1 MATSLRRRRCVDLSF
16 SRTRVP
22 QSGSYIFPYLS
33 GLQVIQ
39 PPPFSLMIYVS
50 PTDTLINRRLTRV
63 FLSFFFL
70 CPDRSGVSINTKFFR
85 SRKNCTKPATGTNN
99 FTEVELDISSP
110 FFSLLQRYINFTL
123 FSFILLTE
131 TIEAKEKLYF
141 KIGDKIFFFSL
152 HPQQLNIALL

>member
-1 MATSLRRRRCVDLSF
+1 M
-16 SRTRVP
+16 
-22 QSGSYIFPYLS
+22 SYA
-33 GLQVIQ
+33 
-39 PPPFSLMIYVS
+39 S

-70 CPDRSGVSINTKFFR
+70 CPNKSGVSINIEFFR

-110 FFSLLQRYINFTL
+110 FFSLLQRYIYRNFTL
-123 FSFILLTE
+123 FSFILME

-141 KIGDKIFFFSL
+141 KIGDKIFFFLSSSTIIEYRVVITKRGGLSL
-152 HPQQLNIALL
+152 NKTGQGFT